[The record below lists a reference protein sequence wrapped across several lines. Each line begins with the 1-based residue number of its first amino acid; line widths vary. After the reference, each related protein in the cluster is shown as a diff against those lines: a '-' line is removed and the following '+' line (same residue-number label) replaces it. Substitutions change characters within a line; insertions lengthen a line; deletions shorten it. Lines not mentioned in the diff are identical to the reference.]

1 MMDQNVSGWTRLNIL
16 TRNQTN
22 VNQDTIGYLP
32 TINAPATALSTVNK
46 ILTQALNIE
55 ESLDLKEIVC
65 VLDQA
70 LYAEA
75 ADIAWKHRGKFQSI
89 VLRMGVFHTICNF
102 LGIIGKRFLD
112 AWLRDVAV
120 ESEIIMEGSVD
131 RVLSGHYYNRG
142 ILLHNLVYEALQRLI
157 WKSFLS
163 WFEQN
168 LAVESQPLLHDSH
181 LLLVD
186 LNQSVT
192 QENLDAVL
200 KNPCFVALFK
210 IFQQYLSFL
219 RSDAGPLAQYWM
231 SYIDMVETLLH
242 LIRAS
247 REGNWLLHLHAIHA
261 ILPQWRTLGRA
272 KGGASASPS
281 NNFY

>member
-1 MMDQNVSGWTRLNIL
+1 MSTATKSKERKRSIPQVEVVLPSYNAGERVGPPTIKPVPPDCSAAVQPAQLKNFAYCVTRQINVMDQNVLEWTRFNIL

-46 ILTQALNIE
+46 ILTQALKIK
-55 ESLDLKEIVC
+55 ESLDLKEIVR
-65 VLDQA
+65 VFDQA
-70 LYAEA
+70 RYAKA
-75 ADIAWKHRGKFQSI
+75 ADIAWKHRGKLQSV

-112 AWLRDVAV
+112 AGLRDVAV

-142 ILLHNLVYEALQRLI
+142 IRLHKLVYEVLQRLI

-168 LAVESQPLLHDSH
+168 LAVESQSLLHDSH

-186 LNQSVT
+186 LNQLVT
-192 QENLDAVL
+192 QENLDA
-200 KNPCFVALFK
+200 
-210 IFQQYLSFL
+210 
-219 RSDAGPLAQYWM
+219 
-231 SYIDMVETLLH
+231 
-242 LIRAS
+242 
-247 REGNWLLHLHAIHA
+247 
-261 ILPQWRTLGRA
+261 
-272 KGGASASPS
+272 
-281 NNFY
+281 